1 MIELRR
7 LRYLVTLAMRLSY
20 ARAAEDLGITQSALS
35 RAIQSLEREMGIRLF
50 DRDQSGVSL
59 TAQGQHVI
67 EKAEALLANA
77 KDFEHQVKMTSRRLE
92 GRIRFGMAPVVMQA
106 LLPATIPARLRSAP
120 GFIHEAVVRETETL
134 WYMLTAREIEFFVSQ
149 DWEMPDALPMR
160 VDVLGEFPLSLAV
173 RSGHPLLTD
182 HTSGERFPVLVSA
195 FGSQAGNLPVPLA
208 YAMPGGPHLFED
220 SATLNQLTQ
229 SSDAIWMTS
238 AYAIAQELADGRLA
252 ELPWPDCEGPG
263 TFRVSMYSLERR
275 SLSPSAIELRLAFRA
290 QVQNLEARGERIE
303 VPEAMTSRW
312 GN

>member
-7 LRYLVTLAMRLSY
+7 LRYLVTLAMRLNY

-35 RAIQSLEREMGIRLF
+35 RAIQSLEREMGMRLF

-120 GFIHEAVVRETETL
+120 GFIHEAVVREPEAL
-134 WYMLTAREIEFFVSQ
+134 WYMLAAREIEFFVSQ
-149 DWEMPDALPMR
+149 DWDVPDALPTR

-173 RSGHPLLTD
+173 RGGHPLLTD
-182 HTSGERFPVLVSA
+182 NNPGERFPVLVSA
-195 FGSQAGNLPVPLA
+195 FGSNAGQLPVALA
-208 YAMPGGPHLFED
+208 CAMPGGPHLFED
-220 SATLNQLTQ
+220 SATLNRLTQ
-229 SSDAIWMTS
+229 ASDAIWMTS
-238 AYAIAQELADGRLA
+238 VYAIVQDLADGTLA
-252 ELPWPDCEGPG
+252 ELPWPDGEAPQS
-263 TFRVSMYSLERR
+263 FRVSMYSLERR
-275 SLSPSAIELRLAFRA
+275 SLSPSAIELRHEFRSQILKLKA
-290 QVQNLEARGERIE
+290 TATERQR
-303 VPEAMTSRW
+303 SGQWR
-312 GN
+312 